1 MFYKGGGIEKVVCEE
16 LDIDSFNIENFKSEL
31 EKVYS
36 HDPYVEVNCY
46 FTQLVES
53 IL

>member
-1 MFYKGGGIEKVVCEE
+1 MCDE

-46 FTQLVES
+46 FTQLIEF